1 MRKQKV
7 AFQIIS
13 ALSLMFVL
21 LIAAFGSGCGQHA
34 TEGAAKGA
42 TVGAASSAVGT
53 LVVGLVFNDPNLG
66 ERVARSAVYGA
77 TVGGTAG
84 AIAGASRDQQ
94 IKTQAKA
101 QEEKAKA
108 EGGDT
113 TPPPRQMKDSEI
125 MDAIGEKNFDAL
137 VLLVDC
143 RLGKAIEKAR
153 EAEASFNKD
162 YREASL
168 WIQAVAAVE
177 KGDTATLDRVY
188 PLLVKADPELGT
200 PEKADAALATA
211 LNKLR
216 DARKREGK
224 PPECPSS

>member
-1 MRKQKV
+1 MQKHKDT
-7 AFQIIS
+7 FQISMIT
-13 ALSLMFVL
+13 SLACL
-21 LIAAFGSGCGQHA
+21 LVIMIIGSGCGQHA

-42 TVGAASSAVGT
+42 TVGAASSALGT
-53 LVVGLVFNDPNLG
+53 LVVGLVFDDPNLG

-94 IKTQAKA
+94 IKAQAKA

-113 TPPPRQMKDSEI
+113 SPPPRQMKDSEI

-143 RLGKAIEKAR
+143 RLGEAIEKAR

-177 KGDTATLDRVY
+177 KGDTATLDRIY

-200 PEKADAALATA
+200 PEKADAALATGI
-211 LNKLR
+211 NKLH